1 MIQEL
6 PNREAI
12 IFSQLLI
19 KLSVLNGA
27 VIVLPSES
35 GYEDSMK
42 QGMSTV

>member
-19 KLSVLNGA
+19 KLSVLNRA
-27 VIVLPSES
+27 IIVLPSES
-35 GYEDSMK
+35 RYEDSMR